1 MAVKILIR
9 RTVPLDKAK
18 DLIPLFRQMRTL
30 AMEQPGYIYG
40 ETLRRLNRPEQFLV
54 ISTWKSSKDWEAWM
68 KTEKRHEVQGKI
80 DALLG
85 GESIY
90 EIYHYGF
97 KE

>member
-1 MAVKILIR
+1 MAVRILIK
-9 RTVPLDKAK
+9 RTVPSGKAK

-30 AMEQPGYIYG
+30 AMEQPGYISG
-40 ETLRRLNRPEQFLV
+40 ETLRRLDHPDQFLI
-54 ISTWKSSKDWEAWM
+54 ISTWKSSGDWEAWE
-68 KTEKRHEVQGKI
+68 KTRQRQEIQDKI

-85 GESIY
+85 GETHY